1 MKTWNL
7 TQINQR
13 IYQNALVALEQA
25 YQAATVIKSIEE
37 THFNGDAILLQP
49 GVGKTVTD
57 YFETQLKRQLL
68 KIRTN
73 LLRFQVTTFLVNR
86 QTLNRTAVE
95 GKEANLDAAQNDADQ
110 NTGSTLNQ
118 IFSEA
123 SVLEKLSYIESVV
136 GKYRALN
143 DVLREFFPDETT
155 AQKSEAS
162 SAKPI
167 RPEVLEPDEPTQPK
181 TAESTA
187 LANSSEPAPAQ
198 KIVVAKV
205 KPVEP
210 KRNDVMRLFGG
221 AAKIGK
227 EFSPKYEQEVVQEL
241 RVRRAQNR
249 MAVRWL
255 ALLLLLPLLIQT
267 LTRHL
272 VLNPVLGSYFDQNPS
287 QVELSL
293 EIEEEFLHKFTEYK
307 EALEV
312 KHLLAR
318 AVLEEEQKKHK
329 EYKNSPKEEAA
340 LATALFGDLSSDLLK
355 DVLSQQPGKFRSLLI
370 TSGWTEVEEELQE
383 KALQEKA
390 LELWREAQ
398 EEQLNGIK
406 NVLADGTALLAFAGL
421 VYIGRYR
428 IAAIRSFS
436 NRAFL
441 SLNDPTKVFMFILIT
456 DMFVGFHSAEGWEVV
471 LEGIAHHFGLPESKV
486 MINGFIATV
495 PVFIDACVKFWIFSY
510 LTRYSPAASAIYERM
525 NT

>member
-1 MKTWNL
+1 MQTWNL

-13 IYQNALVALEQA
+13 IYRNALAALEQA
-25 YQAATVIKSIEE
+25 YQAAIVIKSIEE
-37 THFNGDAILLQP
+37 THFNGDAILIQP
-49 GVGKTVTD
+49 GMGKTVTD
-57 YFETQLKRQLL
+57 YFETQLKRQLIR
-68 KIRTN
+68 IRTN
-73 LLRFQVTTFLVNR
+73 LLRFQITTFLVNR
-86 QTLNRTAVE
+86 QTLGRVE
-95 GKEANLDAAQNDADQ
+95 VEEINSEVDQ
-110 NTGSTLNQ
+110 DSESTLNQ
-118 IFSEA
+118 IPSEA

-143 DVLREFFPDETT
+143 DVLRDFFSDGVM
-155 AQKSEAS
+155 AQQPEAG
-162 SAKPI
+162 AILPI
-167 RPEVLEPDEPTQPK
+167 KPEVLGPDEPSEGKQGEPTVPK
-181 TAESTA
+181 
-187 LANSSEPAPAQ
+187 NSSELASPP

-205 KPVEP
+205 KPIEPKPVEP

-221 AAKIGK
+221 ASKISK

-255 ALLLLLPLLIQT
+255 ALLLLLPLFVQA

-272 VLNPVLGSYFDQNPS
+272 VLNPVLGNYFDQNPS

-293 EIEEEFLHKFTEYK
+293 EIEEEFLHKFSEYK

-312 KHLLAR
+312 KHLLAK

-329 EYKNSPKEEAA
+329 EYRNSPKEEAA

-383 KALQEKA
+383 TALQEKA

-406 NVLADGTALLAFAGL
+406 NVLADGTALLAFVGL
-421 VYIGRYR
+421 VYVGRYR
-428 IAAIRSFS
+428 LAAIRSFS

-456 DMFVGFHSAEGWEVV
+456 DMFVGFHSAEGWEVI

>member
-37 THFNGDAILLQP
+37 THFNGDAILIQP
-49 GVGKTVTD
+49 GMGKTVTD

-68 KIRTN
+68 RIRTN

-86 QTLNRTAVE
+86 QTLSQTSFEV
-95 GKEANLDAAQNDADQ
+95 KEVSSDADQ
-110 NTGSTLNQ
+110 DSRSTLNS
-118 IFSEA
+118 IPAEA
-123 SVLEKLSYIESVV
+123 TILEKLSYIESVV
-136 GKYRALN
+136 GKYRVIN
-143 DVLREFFPDETT
+143 DGMQDFFPDQVT
-155 AQKSEAS
+155 AHKPESN
-162 SAKPI
+162 SAQPI
-167 RPEVLEPDEPTQPK
+167 KPEVLGPDESIKPIP
-181 TAESTA
+181 AESTA
-187 LANSSEPAPAQ
+187 STNELASPP

-205 KPVEP
+205 KPIEPKPVEP

-221 AAKIGK
+221 ASKIGK

-241 RVRRAQNR
+241 RVRRVQNR

-255 ALLLLLPLLIQT
+255 ALLLLLPLLVQT

-293 EIEEEFLHKFTEYK
+293 EIEEEFLHKFSEYK

-312 KHLLAR
+312 KHLLAK
-318 AVLEEEQKKHK
+318 AVLEEEQKEHK

-340 LATALFGDLSSDLLK
+340 LATALFGDISSDLLQ
-355 DVLSQQPGKFRSLLI
+355 DVLSQQPGKFKSLLI

-390 LELWREAQ
+390 LDLWREAQ

-406 NVLADGTALLAFAGL
+406 NVLADGTALLAFVGL
-421 VYIGRYR
+421 VYVGRHR
-428 IAAIRSFS
+428 LAAIRSFS

-456 DMFVGFHSAEGWEVV
+456 DMFVGFHSAEGWEVI